1 MESKK
6 SVCSGD
12 LEGLNLFRILS
23 YDYNLNIV
31 INRDKHN

>member
-12 LEGLNLFRILS
+12 LGGLNLFRILS